1 MIRLRRYY
9 GRVVTLIKNERFKLF
24 DWEEVFYIAD
34 TLKSKK
40 TLEDFKNELMIEWK
54 EELAIGETDEESI
67 EEMANEKYQEYLY
80 ENSLD
85 GKEIVDKLN
94 ELFDENERLKNKL
107 NTTALELVGECIS
120 MGKAVEISEMSYRE
134 FIDYR
139 AENGKP
145 MELQL

>member
-1 MIRLRRYY
+1 MRRYY
-9 GRVVTLIKNERFKLF
+9 GRVVTLTKDERFKLF

-94 ELFDENERLKNKL
+94 YLD
-107 NTTALELVGECIS
+107 
-120 MGKAVEISEMSYRE
+120 
-134 FIDYR
+134 
-139 AENGKP
+139 AENRNIKKTYFYQNDIIAKQGLKIRKLE
-145 MELQL
+145 ELLEIQKWKGDM

>member
-1 MIRLRRYY
+1 M
-9 GRVVTLIKNERFKLF
+9 TKDERFKLF

-94 ELFDENERLKNKL
+94 YLD
-107 NTTALELVGECIS
+107 
-120 MGKAVEISEMSYRE
+120 
-134 FIDYR
+134 
-139 AENGKP
+139 AENRNIKKTYFYQNDIIAKQGLKIRKLE
-145 MELQL
+145 ELLEIQKWKGDM

>member
-1 MIRLRRYY
+1 MARLRRYY
-9 GRVVTLIKNERFKLF
+9 GRVVTLTKDKRFIQLGDTHIK
-24 DWEEVFYIAD
+24 D
-34 TLKSKK
+34 TL
-40 TLEDFKNELMIEWK
+40 TGEEWYAPCED
-54 EELAIGETDEESI
+54 
-67 EEMANEKYQEYLY
+67 
-80 ENSLD
+80 SLLSL
-85 GKEIVDKLN
+85 LN